1 MDDTK
6 KKFNLN
12 SQTKLDDLKG
22 RLAYTHDNVLGI
34 ITYIKTISPP
44 PITQD
49 NYMYNYTTT
58 YEATIINKDCNSNT
72 VDLSK
77 VTDISDGKY
86 TYEKEPKEG
95 TYDDYYDIC
104 SPQIVLESDAGGKR
118 TRNKRR
124 RQTRRKSKKG
134 KSRRKQQRR

>member
-12 SQTKLDDLKG
+12 SQTNLDDLKG
-22 RLAYTHDNVLGI
+22 RLAYINNIVLGI
-34 ITYIKTISPP
+34 ITDIITISPP
-44 PITQD
+44 ESTAD
-49 NYMYNYTTT
+49 NYMWNYPTT

-77 VTDISDGKY
+77 VTDISTDKY
-86 TYEKEPKEG
+86 TYKEEG
-95 TYDDYYDIC
+95 YEGYSNYYYEC
-104 SPQIVLESDAGGKR
+104 YPQIVLESDAGGKR